1 MEIYECILSLISG
14 IGAFMIAMELLSKSL
29 NELAGEK
36 MKLILKK
43 ITVNRIMGV
52 IFGTFVTAV
61 IQSSAAT
68 TIMVI
73 GFVNAKGMDLYQ
85 ASAII
90 IGANIGTT
98 ATGFLASLDSLN
110 VSLYLSLFCFIGVML
125 GFVKKIKKVG
135 NFLKGLGMIFIGLKL
150 MSSSCND
157 ESIKSGFRT
166 VFSKLNFPLSL
177 EVPGTS
183 LTALIRSSAAV
194 TGTATVMISNQVT
207 NTQNAL
213 FITPGANVGTCVI
226 AFTGAIGGS
235 LNSKRA
241 AVTHLTFNTFGCA
254 LFTPIIW
261 IFTDEFCSILQTIV
275 SKEGMQIAVFH
286 LVFNLTTAIITT
298 PFIKFLVKFSEFV
311 IKDKPSREAIIEKL
325 INNNQDISGIV
336 RAEETFNLFKENQE
350 NNNLEKNDENDTTK
364 NEEEDNNEDNEN
376 NIDPSDDDNGN
387 EKEKKEE
394 EL

>member
-14 IGAFMIAMELLSKSL
+14 IGAFIIAMEPLSKSL

-52 IFGTFVTAV
+52 IFGTVVTAV

-135 NFLKGLGMIFIGLKL
+135 NFLKGLEWYL
-150 MSSSCND
+150 SA
-157 ESIKSGFRT
+157 
-166 VFSKLNFPLSL
+166 LN
-177 EVPGTS
+177 
-183 LTALIRSSAAV
+183 
-194 TGTATVMISNQVT
+194 
-207 NTQNAL
+207 
-213 FITPGANVGTCVI
+213 
-226 AFTGAIGGS
+226 
-235 LNSKRA
+235 
-241 AVTHLTFNTFGCA
+241 
-254 LFTPIIW
+254 
-261 IFTDEFCSILQTIV
+261 
-275 SKEGMQIAVFH
+275 
-286 LVFNLTTAIITT
+286 
-298 PFIKFLVKFSEFV
+298 
-311 IKDKPSREAIIEKL
+311 
-325 INNNQDISGIV
+325 
-336 RAEETFNLFKENQE
+336 
-350 NNNLEKNDENDTTK
+350 
-364 NEEEDNNEDNEN
+364 
-376 NIDPSDDDNGN
+376 
-387 EKEKKEE
+387 
-394 EL
+394 